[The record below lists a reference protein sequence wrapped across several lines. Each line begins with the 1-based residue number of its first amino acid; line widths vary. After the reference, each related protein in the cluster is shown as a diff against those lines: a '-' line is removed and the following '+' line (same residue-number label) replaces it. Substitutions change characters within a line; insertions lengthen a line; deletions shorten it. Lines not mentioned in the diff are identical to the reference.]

1 MQDSN
6 FAGGRGEQFMKIILI
21 GLGAIGR
28 MIIEHLA
35 DGASPVRIIGVAVR
49 PARAAEARGEL
60 ASGIAIF
67 SSPEEIIAAKPE
79 MVVECAGQAALRQYG
94 ETLLA
99 AGLDLMV
106 IATGALADGA
116 YRARLLAA
124 AEAGGARL
132 HVPAGATAGLDGLG
146 ALKAGGLDKVTYIS
160 TKPCHAWKGTPA
172 EQDFDL
178 DGLTESTVIYQGGAA
193 AAALDYPQNA
203 NLAATIALAGAGFDN
218 TFVRLVAD
226 PHAVINCGRIEAH
239 GKFGHMIM
247 EMRGQP
253 MPTNPKT
260 STVTALGL
268 IYALTKETSRLVI

>member
-1 MQDSN
+1 MQ
-6 FAGGRGEQFMKIILI
+6 IVII

-28 MIIEHLA
+28 MLVEGLA

-60 ASGIAIF
+60 ASDIALF
-67 SSPEEIIAAKPE
+67 TTPEEIIAARPD

-94 ETLLA
+94 EALLA

-106 IATGALADGA
+106 VATGALADGA

-124 AEAGGARL
+124 AERGGARL
-132 HVPAGATAGLDGLG
+132 HLPAGATAGLDGLG

-172 EQDFDL
+172 EQRFDL
-178 DGLTESTVIYQGGAA
+178 DALTEPTVIYEGRAE
-193 AAALDYPQNA
+193 AAALEYPENA
-203 NLAATIALAGAGFDN
+203 NLAATIALAGAGFER

-226 PHAVINCGRIEAH
+226 PGALINCGSIEAQ
-239 GKFGHMIM
+239 GKFGRMTM
-247 EMRGQP
+247 EMRGKP
-253 MPTNPKT
+253 MASNPKT
-260 STVTALGL
+260 SAVTALSL
-268 IYALTKETSRLVI
+268 LYALKKETSRFVI